1 MFWGYIKNMKKWE
14 TSVIKDDGT
23 MVSMAIRIADVD
35 GSLNKIL
42 YGDL

>member
-1 MFWGYIKNMKKWE
+1 MFWGYINNMKKWE

-23 MVSMAIRIADVD
+23 MVSIDIIIADAD